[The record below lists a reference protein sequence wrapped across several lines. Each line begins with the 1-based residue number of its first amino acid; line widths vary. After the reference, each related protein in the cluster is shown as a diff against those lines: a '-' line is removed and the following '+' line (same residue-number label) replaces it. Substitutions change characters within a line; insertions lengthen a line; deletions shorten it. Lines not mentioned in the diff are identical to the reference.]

1 MRWWRVLPG
10 RCWGRLQGDHA
21 RQQTDQEVGER
32 AVDSDVADPS
42 KRTENVT
49 VELEFVSRETY
60 LGQVVSSR
68 LWSDLYRWSGDSDL
82 YNLDRTYGGM
92 VMVNPMLSFF

>member
-21 RQQTDQEVGER
+21 RQQTDREVGER

-42 KRTENVT
+42 KRTDSENVALA
-49 VELEFVSRETY
+49 VELEFVSKRDLLET
-60 LGQVVSSR
+60 
-68 LWSDLYRWSGDSDL
+68 SGEFSP
-82 YNLDRTYGGM
+82 
-92 VMVNPMLSFF
+92 VE